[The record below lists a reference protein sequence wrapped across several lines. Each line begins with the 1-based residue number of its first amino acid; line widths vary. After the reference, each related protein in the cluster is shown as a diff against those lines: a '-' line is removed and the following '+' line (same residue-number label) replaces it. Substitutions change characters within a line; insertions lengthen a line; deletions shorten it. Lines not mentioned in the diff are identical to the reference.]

1 MKDGFIKVAAASPP
15 LRVADCAY
23 NRQQIL
29 LFMEKAKDLGV
40 NLLVLPE
47 LALTGYTCGDLF
59 GQDTLLAGA
68 LDALEVITAATQGS
82 SLVLV
87 VGLPLEVKGR
97 LYTGAAVLQG
107 GKVLGVVP
115 KRNIPGYGEFYETRN
130 FTPGPGTVQDCRIGE
145 RWVPF
150 GGDMIFR
157 CLQLPDFCLGVEICE
172 DLWVPQ
178 PPSARLAAAGATV
191 IANPSASDEAAGK
204 AAYRRT
210 LVESQSARLCCAY
223 LYAASGG
230 GESTTD
236 LVFSAHNLIG
246 EDGSLLAES
255 LPFGEGFA
263 VTEIDVARLA
273 GQRRRTGTWPPV
285 PDGFDEIYFQLDL
298 APTSLTRP
306 VSPAPFVPQG
316 EEERAARCQEILSI
330 QAHGLKKRMEHTRC
344 PGLVLGISGGLD
356 STLALLAAVRAM
368 DLLERPRKEILAV
381 TMPCF
386 GTTSRTKGNA
396 QALCQALGVSLQTVD
411 IREAAALHLRDIGHD
426 GATPDVTYENAQAR
440 ERTQVL
446 MDLANRTGGLVV
458 GTGDLSELALG
469 WATYTGDHMS
479 MYGVNASVPKTL
491 VRHMVAAVAAQSPEP
506 LRRVLLDILDTP
518 VSPELLP
525 AKDGEISQRTEELVG
540 PYSTISSCT
549 IRCGGDFLRPRCCGW
564 RNGPSLAAMSAGPS
578 SGGWGASTAGSSPS
592 SSSAPASRTARGWAA
607 SPSPL
612 GGIGGCPAT
621 PPLPSGWQ
629 RWKGWNRKYSKNHPR
644 RWSLPLLPLGV
655 IFYRFIRPGCFPP
668 GTAPG

>member
-97 LYTGAAVLQG
+97 LYNCAAVLQG

-469 WATYTGDHMS
+469 WATYNGDHMS

-525 AKDGEISQRTEELVG
+525 AKDGEISTCDIPFSPDLGQFEKDYLRLTAQVRESGRPHDLEDHMVIGTSALIQTEL
-540 PYSTISSCT
+540 
-549 IRCGGDFLRPRCCGW
+549 D
-564 RNGPSLAAMSAGPS
+564 
-578 SGGWGASTAGSSPS
+578 
-592 SSSAPASRTARGWAA
+592 
-607 SPSPL
+607 
-612 GGIGGCPAT
+612 
-621 PPLPSGWQ
+621 
-629 RWKGWNRKYSKNHPR
+629 
-644 RWSLPLLPLGV
+644 GV
-655 IFYRFIRPGCFPP
+655 VNIYAGCFNNPFLIWGRCRRKWFRTVLP
-668 GTAPG
+668 ISFQFHHTQMDGGHAARFLEDLQEEIRTLKP

>member
-1 MKDGFIKVAAASPP
+1 MAGVPLAVA
-15 LRVADCAY
+15 
-23 NRQQIL
+23 
-29 LFMEKAKDLGV
+29 
-40 NLLVLPE
+40 
-47 LALTGYTCGDLF
+47 
-59 GQDTLLAGA
+59 
-68 LDALEVITAATQGS
+68 
-82 SLVLV
+82 
-87 VGLPLEVKGR
+87 GR
-97 LYTGAAVLQG
+97 LYNCAAVIQDG
-107 GKVLGVVP
+107 RILGVVP

-469 WATYTGDHMS
+469 WATYNGDHMS

-506 LRRVLLDILDTP
+506 LRRVLLDSLDTP

-525 AKDGEISQRTEELVG
+525 AKDGEISQRTEDLVG
-540 PYSTISSCT
+540 PYELH
-549 IRCGGDFLRPRCCGW
+549 DFFLYYTVRWGFPPAKVLR
-564 RNGPSLAAMSAGPS
+564 LAERAF
-578 SGGWGASTAGSSPS
+578 AGSYER
-592 SSSAPASRTARGWAA
+592 RTILRW
-607 SPSPL
+607 L
-612 GGIGGCPAT
+612 G
-621 PPLPSGWQ
+621 S
-629 RWKGWNRKYSKNHPR
+629 
-644 RWSLPLLPLGV
+644 
-655 IFYRFIRPGCFPP
+655 FYRRFFAQQFKRSCLPDGPRVGSVALSPRGDWRMPSDASAALWLAEVERLEQEIL
-668 GTAPG
+668 

>member
-97 LYTGAAVLQG
+97 LYNCAAVLQG

-255 LPFGEGFA
+255 PPFGEGFA
-263 VTEIDVARLA
+263 VTEIDVTRLA

-298 APTSLTRP
+298 APTFLTRP
-306 VSPAPFVPQG
+306 VSPVPFVPQG

-356 STLALLAAVRAM
+356 STLALLVSVRAM
-368 DLLERPRKEILAV
+368 DLLGRSLPHHQPHQGQRPGPVPGPGGLPANGGYPGGGGPAPSGHRSRRRYPGRHLRKRPGQGAHPGAYGPGQPHRRPGGGHRGPFGAGPGLGHLQRGPYVYVWGERLGAQDAGAPYGGRRGRPVAGASAPGPSGYSGYPRQPGAAPGQGRGDQPADRGAGGPLPAPRFLPVLYGAV
-381 TMPCF
+381 
-386 GTTSRTKGNA
+386 GISSG
-396 QALCQALGVSLQTVD
+396 QG
-411 IREAAALHLRDIGHD
+411 AAAG
-426 GATPDVTYENAQAR
+426 
-440 ERTQVL
+440 
-446 MDLANRTGGLVV
+446 
-458 GTGDLSELALG
+458 GTG
-469 WATYTGDHMS
+469 
-479 MYGVNASVPKTL
+479 
-491 VRHMVAAVAAQSPEP
+491 
-506 LRRVLLDILDTP
+506 LR
-518 VSPELLP
+518 
-525 AKDGEISQRTEELVG
+525 
-540 PYSTISSCT
+540 
-549 IRCGGDFLRPRCCGW
+549 
-564 RNGPSLAAMSAGPS
+564 
-578 SGGWGASTAGSSPS
+578 
-592 SSSAPASRTARGWAA
+592 
-607 SPSPL
+607 
-612 GGIGGCPAT
+612 
-621 PPLPSGWQ
+621 WQ
-629 RWKGWNRKYSKNHPR
+629 
-644 RWSLPLLPLGV
+644 L
-655 IFYRFIRPGCFPP
+655 
-668 GTAPG
+668 